1 MRNFLLAGQ
10 AVAPEAGD
18 ISKMAPGKFG
28 VYYMKDGVL
37 TYTADG
43 KEVKGEALLVLG
55 RSAEDGGNITLPIHK
70 HNFSF
75 VKSVPQAPTKF
86 AASFTCPAPV
96 YGHLYTV
103 VLVKKG
109 VQFNERNKWTCSF
122 VFENASGT
130 ANDLAKAIAKAF
142 EQNALNAGVE
152 VKAAT
157 ANVNFTALNEGVNYT
172 ILLTDSLDEIAVNVT
187 SKGFPGFGNAEQI
200 NEMARVAGADAG
212 FEYTYQEANTE
223 MYPNYPFSNG
233 KNKDKNQYV
242 VFTLKCSEPRNT
254 RTIDTA
260 INQVVQIAFNSNN
273 KDLAT
278 YETVFKGLAG

>member
-1 MRNFLLAGQ
+1 MRNFILAGQ

-43 KEVKGEALLVLG
+43 KDVKGEALLVLG
-55 RSAEDGGNITLPIHK
+55 RSAEHGGNITLPIHK

-75 VKSVPQAPTKF
+75 VKSSPQAPSKF
-86 AASFTCPAPV
+86 EASFTCPAPIT
-96 YGHLYTV
+96 GHLYTI

-122 VFENASGT
+122 VFEKASGT
-130 ANDLAKAIAKAF
+130 ANELAKAIAKAF
-142 EQNALNAGVE
+142 EQNALNAGVK
-152 VKAAT
+152 VT
-157 ANVNFTALNEGVNYT
+157 SNVAKVEFEALSGGVDYT
-172 ILLTDSLDEIAVNVT
+172 ILLTDSLEDVDIMVT
-187 SKGFPGFGNAEQI
+187 SKGFPGFGNPSQI
-200 NEMARVAGADAG
+200 EEMARMAGADAG
-212 FEYTYQEANTE
+212 FEDTYQEANTY
-223 MYPNYPFSNG
+223 MYPHYPFSKGND
-233 KNKDKNQYV
+233 KDKSQYV

-260 INQVVQIAFNSNN
+260 INQVIQIAFNSDN
-273 KDLAT
+273 KDLAKH
-278 YETVFKGLAG
+278 EAIFKGLAG